1 MGLEELLAEDLTHPS
16 EGALEY
22 ERSRNLGSR
31 TGMRAIR
38 LLWKESGL
46 SSLYE
51 ALLGSCPM
59 SPSCSHYAWLA
70 LGEHGPFRGT
80 YLSALRLAR
89 CQPFGWRALLRGE
102 DGRFLDPV
110 PERGKITRE
119 QPYNPA
125 PGCEDG
131 GKTHE

>member
-59 SPSCSHYAWLA
+59 SPSCSHYTWLA
-70 LGEHGPFRGT
+70 LGDHGPFRGT
-80 YLSALRLAR
+80 YLSLLRLAR
-89 CQPFGWRALLRGE
+89 RPPLCWGA
-102 DGRFLDPV
+102 PV
-110 PERGKITRE
+110 R
-119 QPYNPA
+119 
-125 PGCEDG
+125 
-131 GKTHE
+131 